1 MAGVDMAG
9 ADMVVQDA
17 AEGTPSTLAAISTLD
32 SEVADSTVIMAPYT
46 PPVKIAAGDGF
57 PVEGASLR
65 HGFVDFLS

>member
-17 AEGTPSTLAAISTLD
+17 AEGTPSTLAAALD

-46 PPVKIAAGDGF
+46 PPVKIAAGDGS